1 MRRSRVLC
9 ASMAWLT
16 FVWSV
21 GCVDTAVEPKRETP
35 VDPAIVANDALV
47 QKMQTWIAR
56 MDPFV
61 TQHADGTY
69 SIDYPAFQRSYTLV
83 DTGDAKVIEDLRNGV
98 AIVNESI
105 MREGKR
111 GQDSCE
117 SAQCWRW
124 WWGMKCCYSGIE
136 AQRAIYLVTIG
147 ALIPGLGAPMVYLAA
162 TMQYY
167 LNVYG
172 VFCVTST
179 INNVTWISH

>member
-1 MRRSRVLC
+1 MHRSHTLRVF
-9 ASMAWLT
+9 MACLT
-16 FVWSV
+16 VMWSV
-21 GCVDTAVEPKRETP
+21 GCMDTAVEPKRETP

-47 QKMQTWIAR
+47 AKMQTWIDR
-56 MDPFV
+56 MDPYV
-61 TQHADGTY
+61 SQNADGTF
-69 SIDYPAFQRSYTLV
+69 SLDYASFHQQHPNLVGDDLATVEGLRDGIPAQ
-83 DTGDAKVIEDLRNGV
+83 NG
-98 AIVNESI
+98 AILKD
-105 MREGKR
+105 GK
-111 GQDSCE
+111 GGDSCQ
-117 SAQCWRW
+117 SATCWRW

-147 ALIPGLGAPMVYLAA
+147 AIIPGLGAPMIYLAA